1 MINRQ
6 VTASYLPAL
15 LLVTLLGTG
24 TWLLIQQGHTP
35 LKLLQASQLALTN
48 HPWLLLLA
56 FVLRPLILF
65 PVSLM
70 VVTTGALLG
79 LPWALAIAWIGHS
92 LSALS
97 AYALV
102 RWLAPRPPPADVT
115 GRLQRWR
122 QQARLQGFQAVL
134 LMRVTLVPFD
144 LANFSCAWLRV
155 PVRPYLIATA
165 IGIIPS
171 NLAMVSFG
179 ASLDMEQLLHGHA
192 QLPWQQ
198 LVNTQ
203 QLLLSL
209 LLVTVSVVVARHV
222 ERRRRP
228 AIAPE

>member
-1 MINRQ
+1 MIRQ
-6 VTASYLPAL
+6 RATFPYLPAL
-15 LLVTLLGTG
+15 LLVTLLGTSA
-24 TWLLIQQGHTP
+24 WLLTQQGYTP
-35 LKLLQASQLALTN
+35 LALLQTSQQTLTN
-48 HPWLLLLA
+48 HPWLMLLA

-70 VVTTGALLG
+70 VISTGALLG
-79 LPWALAIAWIGHS
+79 LPWALLVAWVGHS

-102 RWLAPRPPPADVT
+102 RWLAPRSPTAETT

-122 QQARLQGFQAVL
+122 QQAHRQGFQAVL

-155 PVRPYLIATA
+155 PVRTYLVATA

-171 NLAMVSFG
+171 NLAMASFG
-179 ASLDMEQLLHGHA
+179 ASLKMEQLLQGHA

-198 LVNTQ
+198 LVNVQ
-203 QLLLSL
+203 QLLLSAVL
-209 LLVTVSVVVARHV
+209 VSVSVLLARHLKH
-222 ERRRRP
+222 RSQRH
-228 AIAPE
+228 AATG